1 MPNSKTDSVP
11 AASSAT
17 HWPRVITLWL
27 CGVLA
32 AMQFSK
38 IAFAFQTLQATYA
51 TTATAMG
58 WILSTVGTVGLVLG
72 VTVGLCAPAIGYRR
86 LLLWGLGLGAV
97 LALLQALMPPF
108 PLLWLTRLFEGFS
121 QLAVVVAAPVLI
133 IRQSARRHHSLVMG
147 LWSTFVSVAFAL
159 TAAGGGWVLAHFQ
172 LSGLFGVHAAGL
184 AMMFVLVLI
193 LVPQDAAQAQPWPT
207 LAALPRLHAR
217 LYQHWV
223 TALPG
228 LCFFCYTSTAIALL
242 TFVPQYAGADRVW
255 VAIILPFAAISGT
268 FSAGWLAQSVVAP
281 RRLVLGAFTAMALVG
296 LALGICLISGLSM
309 APVAV
314 LLTYTVGLAGGSSFA
329 LIPYLSHE
337 PTVQARANGAV
348 AQMGNLGS
356 TLGPPLFALTISAFG
371 GPGLVLP
378 VVCFALLGCGLML
391 MSRGAKSAPL

>member
-1 MPNSKTDSVP
+1 MPQTKTAS
-11 AASSAT
+11 ASSSTT
-17 HWPRVITLWL
+17 HWPRVLTLWL

-38 IAFAFQTLQATYA
+38 ISFAFQALQTSYG
-51 TTATAMG
+51 TSATAMG
-58 WILSTVGTVGLVLG
+58 WILSTVGTVGMVLG

-86 LLLWGLGLGAV
+86 LLLLGMGLGAV
-97 LALLQALMPPF
+97 LALLQALIPPF
-108 PLLWLTRLFEGFS
+108 PLLWLTRMFEGFS

-147 LWSTFVSVAFAL
+147 FWSTFVAVAFAL
-159 TAAGGGWVLAHFQ
+159 TAAGGGWVLTHFQ
-172 LSGLFGVHAAGL
+172 LSGLFLVHALGL
-184 AMMFVLVLI
+184 AMMFGLVLVML
-193 LVPQDAAQAQPWPT
+193 PKDAAQAQPWPA
-207 LAALPRLHAR
+207 LAALPMLHLR
-217 LYQHWV
+217 LYQHGV

-242 TFVPQYAGADRVW
+242 TFIPQYAGADRAW

-268 FSAGWLAQSVVAP
+268 FSAGWLAQSLVAP
-281 RRLVLGAFTAMALVG
+281 RRLVLGAFAGMALAG
-296 LALGICLISGLSM
+296 LGLGFCLIVGASI
-309 APVAV
+309 ATVAV
-314 LLTYTVGLAGGSSFA
+314 LLTYMAGLAGGSSFA

-356 TLGPPLFALTISAFG
+356 TLGPPLFALVISTFG

-378 VVCFALLGCGLML
+378 VLCFALLGCGLMV
-391 MSRGAKSAPL
+391 MSRGVKSQPFST